1 MPDTTK
7 DARFWDRI
15 ARKYATDKI
24 EDMAGY
30 ERTLERTKHYLR
42 PADRVLEFGCGTG
55 STALKLAPHTA
66 SYLATDV
73 SGEMIAIAR
82 EKLAENY
89 VSGLEFSQ
97 TTLDAVNVA
106 PDSLDAVLGFN
117 ILHLVPSPSEAVRHA
132 RSLLKPGGLLIT
144 KTACLRDMNLLI
156 RIAVPVMQ
164 ALGKAPNVSVFTARQ
179 LETVIMAAGFEIV
192 EIARHASKG
201 KDTRPYI
208 VARRI

>member
-7 DARFWDRI
+7 DARFWDRL
-15 ARKYATDKI
+15 ARKYAAGKI
-24 EDMAGY
+24 EDMVGY
-30 ERTLERTKHYLR
+30 ERTLERTKHYLK
-42 PADRVLEFGCGTG
+42 ATDRALEFGCGTG

-73 SGEMIAIAR
+73 SSEMITIAR

-89 VSGLEFSQ
+89 VSGLEFAQ
-97 TTLDAVNVA
+97 TTLDTLNAA
-106 PDSLDAVLGFN
+106 PDSFDAVLGFN
-117 ILHLVPSPSEAVRHA
+117 ILHLVPNLSEAVRRA

-144 KTACLRDMNLLI
+144 KTACLKDMSVLI

-164 ALGKAPNVSVFTARQ
+164 AIGKAPNVSVFTARQ
-179 LETVIMAAGFEIV
+179 LETVIMSAGFEIV

-208 VARRI
+208 VARKI